1 MGATS
6 EGISVKLKL
15 GKILFFKDG
24 TIPLKG
30 ITNQDH
36 KSSTS
41 HDATVHKHVSNAF
54 GELKKGCDG
63 ERERKVTICWRT
75 NPRDGSQCSPGC
87 STT

>member
-36 KSSTS
+36 QSSTS

-54 GELKKGCDG
+54 GE
-63 ERERKVTICWRT
+63 
-75 NPRDGSQCSPGC
+75 
-87 STT
+87 